1 MKENEKKELEK
12 RNELSTQNEVN
23 EVSSDEKILNANELF
38 AVEGGEDEDMDEDCQ
53 SYQCVVAANICINV
67 STACVFSN

>member
-67 STACVFSN
+67 STACFFSN